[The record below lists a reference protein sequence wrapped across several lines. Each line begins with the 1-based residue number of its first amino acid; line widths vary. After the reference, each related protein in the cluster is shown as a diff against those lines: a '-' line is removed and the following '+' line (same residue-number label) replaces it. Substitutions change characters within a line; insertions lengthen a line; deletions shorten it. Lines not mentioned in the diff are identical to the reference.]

1 MKPFLYFY
9 LILILF
15 QTLISGNLV
24 KIELPHTYKERWKET
39 GISQQVVLDPF
50 LMPGKEGIE
59 QNVQAR
65 NQWLSY
71 HFIKTFLIRNTTV
84 LPQLVSESQFIPEI
98 QYNYKTNP
106 VYILNGTLLI

>member
-24 KIELPHTYKERWKET
+24 KIELPHTYKERRKET
-39 GISQQVVLDPF
+39 GISQQVVIDPF

-59 QNVQAR
+59 QNLQVR

-71 HFIKTFLIRNTTV
+71 QFIKTLLIRNTKV
-84 LPQLVSESQFIPEI
+84 PQLISESLFIPEI
-98 QYNYKTNP
+98 LHKYKSIP
-106 VYILNGTLLI
+106 VFILNGTLLI